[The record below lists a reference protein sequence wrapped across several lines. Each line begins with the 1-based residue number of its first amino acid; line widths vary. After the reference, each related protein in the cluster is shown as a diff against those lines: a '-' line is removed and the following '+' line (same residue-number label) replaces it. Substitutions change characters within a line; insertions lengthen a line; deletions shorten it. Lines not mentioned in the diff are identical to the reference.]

1 MHSLSCAIQCSKGK
15 GAGKGHILFL
25 DQTTKGTLE
34 AKMGEGHTGAI
45 WGKCC
50 SK

>member
-1 MHSLSCAIQCSKGK
+1 MESSYNGIQWKR
-15 GAGKGHILFL
+15 AGKGHILFL